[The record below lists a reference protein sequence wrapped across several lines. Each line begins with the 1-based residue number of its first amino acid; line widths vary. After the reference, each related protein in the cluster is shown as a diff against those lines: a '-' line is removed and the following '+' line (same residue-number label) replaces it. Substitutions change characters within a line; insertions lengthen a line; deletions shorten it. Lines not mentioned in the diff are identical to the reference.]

1 MMDPIIR
8 TDTDASLGV
17 VVHLCTTNHT
27 FHNRLPLPDTRSPP
41 QPHLQLIR
49 QTTRLESFPLPDR
62 PMFVGVLCVQP
73 APSRICECHR
83 SSATRSTTG
92 RGQSR
97 ESQYAPETFVQFPPP
112 SLASLRLRRARQTRR
127 VRRTGKQSPAERVD
141 HTRDERVLRSDI
153 LRALRLRLLRLL
165 RLWPLLLL
173 RPRWLS
179 SPRPC

>member
-1 MMDPIIR
+1 MC
-8 TDTDASLGV
+8 A
-17 VVHLCTTNHT
+17 
-27 FHNRLPLPDTRSPP
+27 
-41 QPHLQLIR
+41 R
-49 QTTRLESFPLPDR
+49 QTPLLTTACHPRTRALLLNLISNLPVEPPSSGRLLSQTVPCSSACFASSELCRESATYTASGR
-62 PMFVGVLCVQP
+62 
-73 APSRICECHR
+73 RCECHR

-97 ESQYAPETFVQFPPP
+97 GSQYAPETFVQFPPP

-127 VRRTGKQSPAERVD
+127 VRRTGKQSSAEHVD
-141 HTRDERVLRSDI
+141 HTRDGRVLRSDI
-153 LRALRLRLLRLL
+153 PRALRLRLLRLL